1 MLFLKPFICWGLW
14 WAAVFPLPFL
24 RGGLWANDMF
34 ALSHHLLLLQ
44 VEAGHQWYLQ
54 VIYVIGP
61 DTISGPRVQ
70 RSLTA
75 PLRRNR
81 RDLVDPSGWLT
92 LDESLI
98 YDNEGNQVK
107 NGTNMKSL
115 NLEMEEPAVAA
126 SLSQTGAS
134 ISSALAAI
142 MLLLL
147 VFLVAC
153 FITRKRQKQRKK
165 PPTGDILEEYPLNTK
180 VDVPK
185 RGLDRV
191 EKNVD
196 RQYCTVRNVNVLSET
211 EGAYVFKG
219 AKVKKL
225 NLEVR
230 VHNNLQDGTE
240 V

>member
-1 MLFLKPFICWGLW
+1 MPGVDGFTLK
-14 WAAVFPLPFL
+14 V
-24 RGGLWANDMF
+24 D
-34 ALSHHLLLLQ
+34 ALYK

-54 VIYVIGP
+54 VIYIIGP

-75 PLRRNR
+75 PLRRHR
-81 RDLVDPSGWLT
+81 RDLVDPSGRLT
-92 LDESLI
+92 LDDSLI
-98 YDNEGNQVK
+98 YDNEGDQVK

-115 NLEMEEPAVAA
+115 NLDMQEPMVAA

-134 ISSALAAI
+134 IGSALAAV

-147 VFLVAC
+147 GLLVAC
-153 FITRKRQKQRKK
+153 FLARKCQKQRKK
-165 PPTGDILEEYPLNTK
+165 PPTEDILEEYPLNTK
-180 VDVPK
+180 VDVSK
-185 RGLDRV
+185 RSPDRV
-191 EKNVD
+191 EKNLN
-196 RQYCTVRNVNVLSET
+196 RHYCTVRNVNVLSDA
-211 EGAYVFKG
+211 EGAYAFKG

>member
-1 MLFLKPFICWGLW
+1 
-14 WAAVFPLPFL
+14 
-24 RGGLWANDMF
+24 MF

-61 DTISGPRVQ
+61 DTISGPRAQ

-98 YDNEGNQVK
+98 YDNEGDQVK

-153 FITRKRQKQRKK
+153 LITRKRQKQRKK

>member
-1 MLFLKPFICWGLW
+1 M
-14 WAAVFPLPFL
+14 VFPFPSSEVVL
-24 RGGLWANDMF
+24 GISDMF
-34 ALSHHLLLLQ
+34 RASPRLLLLQ

-54 VIYVIGP
+54 VIYIIGP

-70 RSLTA
+70 RSLTV
-75 PLRRNR
+75 PLRRHR
-81 RDLVDPSGWLT
+81 RDLADPSGWLS
-92 LDESLI
+92 LDESLV
-98 YDNEGNQVK
+98 YDNEGDQVK

-115 NLEMEEPAVAA
+115 NLEMQEPVVAA

-134 ISSALAAI
+134 IGSALAAI

-147 VFLVAC
+147 VSLVAC
-153 FITRKRQKQRKK
+153 FITRKCQKQRKK
-165 PPTGDILEEYPLNTK
+165 PPPGDILEEYPLNTK

-185 RGLDRV
+185 RGADRV

-196 RQYCTVRNVNVLSET
+196 RQYCTVRNVNILGDP
-211 EGAYVFKG
+211 EGAYVFRG
-219 AKVKKL
+219 ARVKKL

>member
-1 MLFLKPFICWGLW
+1 MG
-14 WAAVFPLPFL
+14 
-24 RGGLWANDMF
+24 NSDMC
-34 ALSHHLLLLQ
+34 ALSPCLLLPQ

-70 RSLTA
+70 RSLAA

-81 RDLVDPSGWLT
+81 RDLVDPSGRLT
-92 LDESLI
+92 LDDSLI
-98 YDNEGNQVK
+98 YDNEGDQVK

-115 NLEMEEPAVAA
+115 NLDMQVPAVAA

-134 ISSALAAI
+134 LGSALAAI

-147 VFLVAC
+147 VLLVAC
-153 FITRKRQKQRKK
+153 FLTRKCQGQRKEA
-165 PPTGDILEEYPLNTK
+165 PTEDILEEYPLNTK

-185 RGLDRV
+185 RSPDRL
-191 EKNVD
+191 EKNSN
-196 RQYCTVRNVNVLSET
+196 RHYCTVRNVNILSEA
-211 EGAYVFKG
+211 EGAYAFKG
-219 AKVKKL
+219 AKVKKW

-230 VHNNLQDGTE
+230 VRNNLQDGTE

>member
-1 MLFLKPFICWGLW
+1 MLRRWSVGS
-14 WAAVFPLPFL
+14 
-24 RGGLWANDMF
+24 NDTF
-34 ALSHHLLLLQ
+34 TWSPVVPLQ

-54 VIYVIGP
+54 VIYIIGP
-61 DTISGPRVQ
+61 DTLSGPRVQ

-81 RDLVDPSGWLT
+81 RDLVNPSGQLT
-92 LDESLI
+92 LDDSLI
-98 YDNEGNQVK
+98 YDNEGDQVK

-115 NLEMEEPAVAA
+115 NLEMQEPVVAA

-134 ISSALAAI
+134 IGSALAAI

-147 VFLVAC
+147 VFLGAC
-153 FITRKRQKQRKK
+153 FLTRKCQKQRKG
-165 PPTGDILEEYPLNTK
+165 PPPGDILEEYPLNTK
-180 VDVPK
+180 VEVPK
-185 RGLDRV
+185 RSSDRV
-191 EKNVD
+191 EKNLH
-196 RQYCTVRNVNVLSET
+196 RQYCTVRNVNLLSDP
-211 EGAYVFKG
+211 EGVYAFKG